1 MILFNILVFV
11 ISTCNYYIQLWFCR
25 EKILNNLTFNKS
37 FFIAKNYFVRL

>member
-25 EKILNNLTFNKS
+25 EKILNNLTFNSYKL
-37 FFIAKNYFVRL
+37 FCKTLE